1 MSNVI
6 IIVGFGP
13 GVSTAV
19 ADRFGAE
26 GFSIGLIARGQ
37 AHLTSGVDA
46 LKAKG
51 VAAAAFA
58 ADAGDPVAIRG
69 AIAEARVALGRI
81 DVLLWNAS
89 SGHGLGDLLSVDPSS
104 VKAVFD
110 VAIAGLLAAV
120 HEALP
125 DLRTAGDGAILVTN
139 GALGDLGPAVDRAA
153 IAVSAEGIGIGN
165 AAKAKLVGLLAA
177 RLQNEGVYVGEV
189 TIAGVVRG
197 TRAVIAGVP
206 MIEGAAVAEAFW
218 GLYRNRRDTRV
229 RIG

>member
-1 MSNVI
+1 
-6 IIVGFGP
+6 
-13 GVSTAV
+13 
-19 ADRFGAE
+19 
-26 GFSIGLIARGQ
+26 
-37 AHLTSGVDA
+37 
-46 LKAKG
+46 
-51 VAAAAFA
+51 
-58 ADAGDPVAIRG
+58 
-69 AIAEARVALGRI
+69 
-81 DVLLWNAS
+81 
-89 SGHGLGDLLSVDPSS
+89 

-120 HEALP
+120 QEALP
-125 DLRTAGDGAILVTN
+125 DLRTAGNGAILVTN
-139 GALGDLGPAVDRAA
+139 GALGDLDPAVDRAA

-189 TIAGVVRG
+189 TIAGVVKG

-218 GLYRNRRDTRV
+218 DLYRNRRDTRV

>member
-19 ADRFGAE
+19 ADKFGAE
-26 GFSIGLIARGQ
+26 GFSIGLIARGE
-37 AHLTSGVDA
+37 AHLTSGVEA

-69 AIAEARVALGRI
+69 AIAEARAALGRI
-81 DVLLWNAS
+81 EVLLWNAS

-120 HEALP
+120 QEALP

-139 GALGDLGPAVDRAA
+139 GALGDLDPAVDRAA

-189 TIAGVVRG
+189 TIAGVVKG

-218 GLYRNRRDTRV
+218 DLYRNRRDTRV